1 MKICRES
8 DSNDVAKLSGRAV
21 ESSADESLS
30 RNASALLV
38 TKGGGPRTQAGK
50 ARSKRNAVK
59 HGILSQA
66 VLRHESQS
74 EYDSLARGLRRDLM
88 PYGRLEEMLVEKLG
102 IILWRYRRLLLAERA
117 AVQEQISTAEEVEKE
132 KYMPLEP
139 EADMV
144 FARANNHGG
153 MLWEFARQAVQR
165 SEQAAGRLQSNRLD
179 LFRHALPQSP
189 LLESLLRYE
198 TSLERTFDRT
208 LSQLERMQRIRLGQ
222 NVPPEQR
229 VRMTL
234 EPQG

>member
-1 MKICRES
+1 MKTCRAS
-8 DSNDVAKLSGRAV
+8 DSDDVAKLSGRAE
-21 ESSADESLS
+21 ESSANEPAS
-30 RNASALLV
+30 RNTSALVV
-38 TKGGGPRTQAGK
+38 TKGGGPRTPTGK
-50 ARSKRNAVK
+50 KRSKRNAVK

-74 EYDSLARGLRRDLM
+74 EYDSLARGLRRDFKPHGM
-88 PYGRLEEMLVEKLG
+88 REEILVEKLG
-102 IILWRYRRLLLAERA
+102 VILWRYRRLLLAERA

-132 KYMPLEP
+132 KYMPIDP
-139 EADMV
+139 EADMA
-144 FARANNHGG
+144 FARIHN
-153 MLWEFARQAVQR
+153 MSISLWEFAREAVRR
-165 SEQAAGRLQSNRLD
+165 SEQAAGKLQSNRLD

-208 LSQLERMQRIRLGQ
+208 LSQLERAQRIRLGQ

-234 EPQG
+234 EP